1 MTKGPAAVF
10 LQQDPLGIILI
21 LIFFYFR
28 GNDSEAIKWKKDK
41 KKQNQ
46 AKIYTF
52 ATIILIYHRMRLH
65 VIC

>member
-1 MTKGPAAVF
+1 MKRKSKKK
-10 LQQDPLGIILI
+10 L
-21 LIFFYFR
+21 
-28 GNDSEAIKWKKDK
+28 AIKWKKDK